1 MRRVTIKKV
10 ISGGVKEQDRNLM
23 GKVYKLMAKLK
34 NNKK

>member
-1 MRRVTIKKV
+1 MRRVSIKKV
-10 ISGGVKEQDRNLM
+10 ISGGTKEKYKNLM